1 MNKSTPSA
9 PRAPDPVVTSQAQTA
24 SNLATAQA
32 QGHINNVNTVG
43 PTGSTTY
50 TENYVPKYDSQG
62 NLISGQGPQWTQTVT
77 LSPEQQK
84 LYDLT
89 TQGQTTYGNTANTLL
104 ENAQGMLSQ
113 PIATDYDKYRTESEN
128 AAFARLDPKFAQDEE
143 SMRSRLLNA
152 GIAPGSEAWAN
163 DYRQFN
169 EGKNDARLQAV
180 AQGGNTAGQA
190 LQQETALRSVP
201 LNEAN
206 ALLTGSQVQAP
217 QLQQTAGT
225 QVAPTDV
232 IGAYNNSYNAQ
243 MQSYNAQLANSNA
256 QMGGLFGL
264 AGTLGGAALR
274 YSDERLKTDIHRI
287 GYADNGL
294 PIYTFRYKSEPDEI
308 QVGVMA
314 QDVEK
319 VRPDAVF
326 HTSRG
331 YKVVNY
337 GAVFHAE

>member
-1 MNKSTPSA
+1 MGKSTPS
-9 PRAPDPVVTSQAQTA
+9 PPKAPDPVKTAQAQTA
-24 SNLATAQA
+24 TNLATAQA
-32 QGHINNVNTVG
+32 QSNLNNINTVG
-43 PTGSTTY
+43 PTGTTTY
-50 TENYVPKYDSQG
+50 TQNYVPKYDAQG
-62 NLISGQGPQWTQTVT
+62 NLINGSGPQWTQTVQ

-89 TQGQTTYGNTANTLL
+89 TQGQTTYGQTANTLL
-104 ENAQGMLSQ
+104 QNAQGMLSQ
-113 PIATDYDKYRTESEN
+113 PIATDYDKYRTQAED
-128 AAFARLDPKFAQDEE
+128 AAFSRLDPKFAQDEE

-152 GIAPGSEAWAN
+152 GVAPGSQAWAN
-163 DYRQFN
+163 DYQQFN
-169 EGKNDARLQAV
+169 QAKNDARLQAV

-190 LQQETALRSVP
+190 LQQETALRAVP

-225 QVAPTDV
+225 SVAPTDV
-232 IGAYNNSYNAQ
+232 VGAYNNSYNSQ
-243 MQSYNAQLANSNA
+243 MQAYNAQMANQNA
-256 QMGGLFGL
+256 SMGGLFGL

-274 YSDERLKTDIHRI
+274 YSDERLKTDIRRI

-294 PIYTFRYKSEPDEI
+294 PLYTFRYIADPHEL

-319 VRPDAVF
+319 VKPDSVF
-326 HTSRG
+326 HTPRG
-331 YKVVNY
+331 FKVVNY
-337 GAVFHAE
+337 GTVFNG